1 VKQDAD
7 GKYMQPSF
15 ADPGL
20 ERWAQPEPPAEGKE
34 TDGSGWQQEKV
45 MRDIRETA
53 KSDKF
58 TSAQVEEWDALFDFH
73 LRYRSP
79 ESLPMAPHVLT
90 TATTSRS
97 IQLHGMPIP
106 WNDMW
111 STLRRLPRPHLNTVT
126 STSSLPLPDLLAAAS
141 TSSAIQKDLP
151 LENSVTG
158 TNHPKKARD
167 KAAEAYRTRL
177 EVSQLPRSLPCVVEL
192 KQLYFIAL
200 PEFEGEM
207 SVGIGRVCKLVE
219 AGEQVTAATVE
230 WLQRRG
236 WSNTPKETGFYWGKS
251 PMFDA
256 FKDGWKVATNEHPI
270 ADFLPVRVEL
280 TEGSVHAKS
289 SSLTHKQQRFCL
301 QASCVV
307 RLKEFCALVRPE
319 LLNNQARLKPKSRL
333 TKVAKLK

>member
-7 GKYMQPSF
+7 GKYAQPSF

-34 TDGSGWQQEKV
+34 TDDSGWQQKKV

-58 TSAQVEEWDALFDFH
+58 TSAQVEEWEALFDFH
-73 LRYRSP
+73 LRYRTP

-106 WNDMW
+106 WDDMW
-111 STLRRLPRPHLNTVT
+111 STLRRLPRPHLDANT
-126 STSSLPLPDLLAAAS
+126 SASLPVPDLPAAAS

-158 TNHPKKARD
+158 TNHPKKARE
-167 KAAEAYRTRL
+167 KAAEAYRTRV
-177 EVSQLPRSLPCVVEL
+177 EVSQFPPSLPSVVQM

-236 WSNTPKETGFYWGKS
+236 WSNDITETGFYWGKS

-256 FKDGWKVATNEHPI
+256 FKDGWKVATNEHPA

-280 TEGSVHAKS
+280 TEGSMHAKS
-289 SSLTHKQQRFCL
+289 SSLTSKQQRFCL

-319 LLNNQARLKPKSRL
+319 LLNNQAKLKLKPKPAKAARL
-333 TKVAKLK
+333 K